1 MDRPENVYDVP
12 QGLPEPVD
20 DGACDHL
27 PGMRM
32 PSVSLMSTAGDPV
45 DLSTLTGATVV
56 YCYPLTRKPD
66 QDLPPGWDDIPGAR
80 GCTPQSCAFRD
91 HHAELKELG
100 ARVFGLSTQDT
111 PYQREAAGR
120 LHLPFP
126 LLSDV
131 KLEFARALGLPTF
144 EAEGMT
150 LIKRLTL
157 VIEEGEIKHAFYPVF
172 PPGRNAEEDVE
183 MNPVTTDILHKRLTE
198 LEQILAPH
206 GSALVAFSGGVDS
219 SLALAVAA
227 RALPKNRVLAVTS
240 NNETY
245 LPSELDLAREF
256 AESLGVEHLVV
267 NTRELDNP
275 DYASNPTNRC
285 YFCKSTLYSDLA
297 KLAEQKGYACVVDGA
312 NKDDEGDYRPGR
324 RAAREIGVVSVLSEA
339 GMSKAEVRELAR
351 YLGLP
356 AWDKPALACL
366 SSRFPYGQEITPEK
380 LSQVARAEEFMRAEG
395 FSQVRVRHHGD
406 IARLEVG
413 PEELERAFA
422 MREEIS
428 AELLDAGFLYVTLDL
443 AGYKPGS
450 LNAALKKDRS
460 KKALPLISS

>member
-1 MDRPENVYDVP
+1 
-12 QGLPEPVD
+12 
-20 DGACDHL
+20 
-27 PGMRM
+27 
-32 PSVSLMSTAGDPV
+32 
-45 DLSTLTGATVV
+45 
-56 YCYPLTRKPD
+56 
-66 QDLPPGWDDIPGAR
+66 
-80 GCTPQSCAFRD
+80 
-91 HHAELKELG
+91 
-100 ARVFGLSTQDT
+100 
-111 PYQREAAGR
+111 
-120 LHLPFP
+120 
-126 LLSDV
+126 
-131 KLEFARALGLPTF
+131 
-144 EAEGMT
+144 
-150 LIKRLTL
+150 
-157 VIEEGEIKHAFYPVF
+157 
-172 PPGRNAEEDVE
+172 
-183 MNPVTTDILHKRLTE
+183 MNPVTTDTLQERLTK

-219 SLALAVAA
+219 SLALAVSA
-227 RALPKNRVLAVTS
+227 RALPRHRVLAVTS

-275 DYASNPTNRC
+275 NYASNPTNRC

-324 RAAREIGVVSVLSEA
+324 KAARELGVVSVLSEA
-339 GMSKAEVRELAR
+339 GMTKAEVRELAKH
-351 YLGLP
+351 LDLP
-356 AWDKPALACL
+356 TWDKPALACL

-380 LSQVARAEEFMRAEG
+380 LSQVARAEEFMRREG
-395 FSQVRVRHHGD
+395 FSQVRVRHHGE

-413 PEELERAFA
+413 SEELERAFA

-443 AGYKPGS
+443 AGYKSGS
-450 LNAALKKDRS
+450 LNAVLKKGKS